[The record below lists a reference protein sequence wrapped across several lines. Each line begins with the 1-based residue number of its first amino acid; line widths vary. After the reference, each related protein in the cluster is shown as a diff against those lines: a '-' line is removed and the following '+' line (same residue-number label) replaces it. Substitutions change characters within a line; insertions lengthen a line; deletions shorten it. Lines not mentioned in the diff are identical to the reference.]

1 VARSI
6 FTNTT
11 YPEIPRLPTAGA
23 VRLVPRDVA
32 VQITSSGFNSS
43 TEQLSDFHIVRTP
56 RGLAWTALRTPN
68 GTVRTFTKKSAG
80 MVTLD
85 AARTERAVT
94 STDAEFRV
102 APGLQITDN
111 LRWRLHK
118 ERFLAELGEPVAI
131 RDQAGRPVM
140 IVPYVS
146 YRGLLVRRP
155 VLGGV
160 FVVAPDGTIEDL
172 SPEEARRRPEIA
184 GSGRLMPDTLARRV
198 QDAYA
203 YKRGI
208 WNRFFIH
215 EEQTQITD
223 TEANQQPYLIDF
235 GPGRGTRWVSVAEPY
250 GRAFAVN
257 SIFFTD
263 TVTGRTEVYR
273 VPSRQSLSGNRR
285 AIQTVRSVSIPGVVF
300 ADEAGGGAGA
310 GGGGRFRVVEPRPV
324 FVGGRLV
331 YLLSVIPENANAVS
345 KSVIVDAARNKV
357 VAIFDND
364 TDPQADEK
372 TIRYLATGQ
381 LPAGA
386 DPGGSGG
393 DAAADSTPP
402 PSDGASPPP
411 TGGRRL
417 SQPEVRRR
425 LDRLVDRQRQILEES
440 EELQRSLRAR

>member
-1 VARSI
+1 
-6 FTNTT
+6 
-11 YPEIPRLPTAGA
+11 
-23 VRLVPRDVA
+23 
-32 VQITSSGFNSS
+32 
-43 TEQLSDFHIVRTP
+43 
-56 RGLAWTALRTPN
+56 
-68 GTVRTFTKKSAG
+68 
-80 MVTLD
+80 
-85 AARTERAVT
+85 
-94 STDAEFRV
+94 
-102 APGLQITDN
+102 
-111 LRWRLHK
+111 
-118 ERFLAELGEPVAI
+118 
-131 RDQAGRPVM
+131 M

-172 SPEEARRRPEIA
+172 SPEEAGRRPEIA

-273 VPSRQSLSGNRR
+273 VPRKQSLSGNRR

-300 ADEAGGGAGA
+300 AEETGAGA

-324 FVGGRLV
+324 FVAGRLV

-372 TIRYLATGQ
+372 VIRYLATGQ

-386 DPGGSGG
+386 DPGGSG
-393 DAAADSTPP
+393 DDVAAADPP
-402 PSDGASPPP
+402 PEPGGAPPA
-411 TGGRRL
+411 GADGRRL

-425 LDRLVDRQRQILEES
+425 LDRLVENQRQILEES